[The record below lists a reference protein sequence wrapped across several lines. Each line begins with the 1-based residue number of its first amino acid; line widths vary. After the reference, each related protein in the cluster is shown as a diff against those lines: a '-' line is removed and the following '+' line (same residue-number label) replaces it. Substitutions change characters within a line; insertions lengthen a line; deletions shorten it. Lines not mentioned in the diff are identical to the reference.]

1 MIQHIIVGI
10 IFIVC
15 LYFVIRRVM
24 RYLSQAKKGEA
35 RCNSCTEDTCPL
47 YQAFQKKNCDC
58 SDKETPKKCD
68 IIKNCKKT

>member
-15 LYFVIRRVM
+15 LYLVIRRVM
-24 RYLSQAKKGEA
+24 RYLSQTKKEEA

-47 YQAFQKKNCDC
+47 HQAFQKKTVITATKRPQK
-58 SDKETPKKCD
+58 SV
-68 IIKNCKKT
+68 IL